1 MRKFL
6 VVVLMLFASPAFAQ
20 KWQTSVLQTRFVN
33 TVSVSSSST
42 IDEVRLSGTMAAL
55 VQIQQ
60 PSDPCSPTAPCR
72 SVPVRI
78 IYVAEATG
86 VGQSTGTTYRA
97 VGSASLSTDMFK
109 PARPRHCSLPT
120 LRRWL
125 GSGTW
130 DSLDRTTTCFRKAAK
145 LVSPHPMLSTQAPKT
160 LLSTSST
167 VAIIGLRP
175 MQVLACGMATG
186 TW

>member
-97 VGSASLSTDMFK
+97 VGASIVNGTLSM
-109 PARPRHCSLPT
+109 P
-120 LRRWL
+120 
-125 GSGTW
+125 GTFAW
-130 DSLDRTTTCFRKAAK
+130 
-145 LVSPHPMLSTQAPKT
+145 QA
-160 LLSTSST
+160 
-167 VAIIGLRP
+167 GLRFVP
-175 MQVLACGMATG
+175 PSPIIPPNPVVPPTPITLMAT
-186 TW
+186 